1 MNLYG
6 GVEAG
11 GTKFVCVIAGGP
23 DDIRA
28 EVRFPTTQ
36 PQETLGKVIAFFQE
50 NQVKYKEPLVSIG
63 VACFGPI
70 DLNPQ
75 SAKYG
80 YITTTPKA
88 GCVDTDVVGA
98 LNTSLGLPISM
109 DTDVNAAAVGEG
121 MWGAGQGLDD
131 FIYLTIGTG
140 IGGGGVVNGRAIHGL
155 VHPEMGHMRI
165 PHNWQDDP
173 FPGSCPY
180 HGDCLEGLAT
190 GPSLQKRWGRP
201 AETFSVDQ
209 KIWDLESTYLALAV
223 HNLVCTLSPRR
234 IIMGGGV
241 MQQTHLFPLIRAKV
255 KTSLGNYV
263 AAPEILGAEIDHYI
277 VPPGLGNRAGVLGA
291 VALAKQMAG

>member
-36 PQETLGKVIAFFQE
+36 PQETLGKVIAFFKE
-50 NQVKYKEPLVSIG
+50 NQVKNKEPLVSIG

-70 DLNPQ
+70 DLNPH

-88 GCVDTDVVGA
+88 GWVDTDVVGA
-98 LNTSLGLPISM
+98 LNTALGLPISM

-190 GPSLQKRWGRP
+190 GPSLNKRWGRP
-201 AETFSVDQ
+201 AETFSDDH

-234 IIMGGGV
+234 VIMGGGV
-241 MQQTHLFPLIRAKV
+241 MQQAHLFPLIRV
-255 KTSLGNYV
+255 KLRNSLHNYV
-263 AAPEILGAEIDHYI
+263 AAPEILGEEIDHYI

-291 VALAKQMAG
+291 VALAKQIAG